1 MPATILMNAVTAA
14 FATVAVAAASYA
26 GLKPGGAYDDG
37 ALTALSRSE
46 AAAHA
51 QAVFARADR
60 NGDDVLDVNEFAAMT
75 VVTAELAN
83 LNGFISVEDGE
94 SVKTVALP
102 ISAPLALGDAEQTRI
117 DAVARHTF
125 YAFAGEDGKMQQGEY
140 LGLQNAIFASS
151 DLNANG
157 ALTSA
162 ELSLFAQRQAFL
174 HPKA

>member
-157 ALTSA
+157 ALTSV

-174 HPKA
+174 RPKA